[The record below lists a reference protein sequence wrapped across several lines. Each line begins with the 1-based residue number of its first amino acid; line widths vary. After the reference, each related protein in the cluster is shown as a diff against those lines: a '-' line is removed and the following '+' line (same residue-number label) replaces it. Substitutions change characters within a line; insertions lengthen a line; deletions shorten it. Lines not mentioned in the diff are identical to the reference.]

1 MKIWILTTRFV
12 TFNLSHYNSSKATKK
27 TRKPSEQNE
36 RVKKK
41 NVASDKKQYQQ
52 RNNLSRIG
60 VAATANN
67 HQFIQFMISAC
78 WVCNPAT

>member
-1 MKIWILTTRFV
+1 M
-12 TFNLSHYNSSKATKK
+12 
-27 TRKPSEQNE
+27 NE
-36 RVKKK
+36 WREK